1 MSSVVISGDTSG
13 AITLAASAVAGTNTI
28 TLPSATGNAVVDSA
42 TQTLTSKTLTSPT
55 ITGAVVSSMASSV
68 ITSGTAQNSTSG
80 TSIDFTSIPSWV
92 KRITVM
98 FNGVSTSG
106 SSNYLVQVGSGSVT
120 TTGYLSAYFQAS
132 GTNSVANSTVGFQI
146 NNGTGA
152 GNIEHGH
159 VVITQVSGNNWTAS
173 GTLGESDTTR
183 MQFLAGS
190 IALGGTLDRV
200 RITTVNGTDTFDAG
214 SINILYE

>member
-1 MSSVVISGDTSG
+1 MSSVVLSGDTSG
-13 AITLAASAVAGTNTI
+13 AITLAVPSIAGTNTI
-28 TLPSATGNAVVDSA
+28 TLPAVTGTAVVAGQNSA
-42 TQTLTSKTLTSPT
+42 
-55 ITGAVVSSMASSV
+55 ITAA
-68 ITSGTAQNSTSG
+68 TAQASTSG
-80 TSIDFTSIPSWV
+80 TSIDFTGIPSWV
-92 KRITVM
+92 KRVTVM
-98 FNGVSTSG
+98 LNGVSTNG
-106 SSNYLVQVGSGSVT
+106 SSNYLVQIGAGSVT

-132 GTNSVANSTVGFQI
+132 GTNSVVNSTVGFQI
-146 NNGTGA
+146 YNGSGA
-152 GNIEHGH
+152 SNVAHGH